1 MNLPIKTKHTPIIL
15 LAMMLLVLLVA
26 CSSPIPDPIPEEPAQ
41 PPDRVDLVYFY
52 DSNICQCDAGPGT
65 IILGT
70 LYINFGREMAT
81 GQLTFQSIDIN
92 ESGHAAIADKYGA
105 TSLSLFMSV
114 VRGDTE
120 QIVPVPEIAA
130 VKDDDE
136 AIGRLVIR
144 KIGTYFEVD

>member
-1 MNLPIKTKHTPIIL
+1 MNLSIKTKHTPIIL
-15 LAMMLLVLLVA
+15 LAMMLLALLVA
-26 CSSPIPDPIPEEPAQ
+26 CSSPIPEEPAQ

-70 LYINFGREMAT
+70 LYINFGRELAT

-92 ESGHAAIADKYGA
+92 ESGHAAIADQYGA
-105 TSLSLFMSV
+105 TSLSLFMNV

-120 QIVPVPEIAA
+120 QIVPVPEIAV

-136 AIGRLVIR
+136 ATGRLVIR

>member
-1 MNLPIKTKHTPIIL
+1 MNIFVKANKAYFLFLYL
-15 LAMMLLVLLVA
+15 LLFGLLSA
-26 CSSPIPDPIPEEPAQ
+26 CSSPIPEEPAQ

-70 LYINFGREMAT
+70 LYINFGRELAT

-105 TSLSLFMSV
+105 TSLSLFMNV

-120 QIVPVPEIAA
+120 QIVPVPEIEV

-136 AIGRLVIR
+136 AISRLVIR

>member
-1 MNLPIKTKHTPIIL
+1 MNLSIKTKHTPIIL
-15 LAMMLLVLLVA
+15 LAMMLLALLVA
-26 CSSPIPDPIPEEPAQ
+26 CSSPIPEEPAQ

-52 DSNICQCDAGPGT
+52 DSNICHCDAGPGT

-70 LYINFGREMAT
+70 LYINFGRELAT

-105 TSLSLFMSV
+105 TSLSLFMNV

-120 QIVPVPEIAA
+120 QIVPVPEITV

-144 KIGTYFEVD
+144 KIGTYFEVN